1 MNATNFINNSF
12 APLPNQSIDIISPA
26 SNKVIGKVAL
36 SSPDQVDAA
45 VQAAHNAFLSWSSL
59 TVKSRIQYLIR
70 FHQLVIKYKGE
81 CLITK
86 EEALAEVAKG
96 NETVEFALSLP
107 QIYLGTH
114 LEVSRGVH
122 CQDVRRPHG
131 VVVSIV
137 PFNFPFM
144 GNTFVLKPS
153 EKVPLTMGFT
163 MKLIQEAG
171 FPEGVVN
178 IVHGT
183 ASVVQQ
189 LCDHPKVKAVTFVGT
204 SHVAELLS
212 HRCRLL
218 NKRVLCLGGA
228 KNHLV
233 ASPDCDIDMASSDIV
248 ASFSG
253 CSGQRCMA
261 ASVLLTIGS
270 QPKLLEAIVKKAEAL
285 GPAQSGK
292 NIGPVIDAISRDKIV
307 RYIEESEKG
316 GAKILLDGRKWIT
329 RDDLKAS
336 GGFWVGP
343 TVILHTNK
351 KDSALH
357 DEIFGPVISIY
368 ECSSKEEAIEIEN
381 ANPYGNAGAVAEWY
395 TKRFSAGMLGVNIG
409 VPVPRE
415 PFSFGGI
422 NRSNFGDFDITGLG
436 GLEFFTHHRKITTK
450 WTPPKEASWMK
461 VTDTQSGETHTI
473 PIVEDTA
480 SSTEFTKLGITIYDN
495 GYLNTAVCRSSISY
509 IDGDKGILRYRGYD
523 IEELAEKSSFLEV
536 SYLLI
541 FGDLPTKQQ
550 FQDIY
555 DSESMVIKQIFRCLG
570 KLPTIAACAYR
581 HRIGRSY
588 NYPSDQLG
596 YTENFLYMLDRLS
609 EINYVPHPKLAHAL
623 DVIFILHADH
633 ELNCSTAAMRQMAST
648 GIDPFICL
656 SGAASA
662 LYGPSHGG
670 ANEAALKMLEEIGSV
685 ENIPAFLEDVKAKKR
700 RLMGFGHR
708 IYKSYDPR
716 AKILKKISHEVF
728 EVMGR
733 SDLIDVAMELER
745 IALND
750 GWLAHWKEQLKDQT
764 PIFRPKQVYIGKSKR
779 AYVPMHQRKSTEDP
793 AMPTRSRK
801 DLSTH

>member
-1 MNATNFINNSF
+1 MSVN
-12 APLPNQSIDIISPA
+12 
-26 SNKVIGKVAL
+26 
-36 SSPDQVDAA
+36 
-45 VQAAHNAFLSWSSL
+45 
-59 TVKSRIQYLIR
+59 R
-70 FHQLVIKYKGE
+70 
-81 CLITK
+81 
-86 EEALAEVAKG
+86 
-96 NETVEFALSLP
+96 
-107 QIYLGTH
+107 H
-114 LEVSRGVH
+114 LE
-122 CQDVRRPHG
+122 
-131 VVVSIV
+131 
-137 PFNFPFM
+137 
-144 GNTFVLKPS
+144 
-153 EKVPLTMGFT
+153 
-163 MKLIQEAG
+163 
-171 FPEGVVN
+171 
-178 IVHGT
+178 
-183 ASVVQQ
+183 
-189 LCDHPKVKAVTFVGT
+189 
-204 SHVAELLS
+204 
-212 HRCRLL
+212 
-218 NKRVLCLGGA
+218 
-228 KNHLV
+228 
-233 ASPDCDIDMASSDIV
+233 
-248 ASFSG
+248 
-253 CSGQRCMA
+253 
-261 ASVLLTIGS
+261 
-270 QPKLLEAIVKKAEAL
+270 
-285 GPAQSGK
+285 
-292 NIGPVIDAISRDKIV
+292 
-307 RYIEESEKG
+307 
-316 GAKILLDGRKWIT
+316 
-329 RDDLKAS
+329 
-336 GGFWVGP
+336 
-343 TVILHTNK
+343 
-351 KDSALH
+351 
-357 DEIFGPVISIY
+357 
-368 ECSSKEEAIEIEN
+368 
-381 ANPYGNAGAVAEWY
+381 
-395 TKRFSAGMLGVNIG
+395 
-409 VPVPRE
+409 
-415 PFSFGGI
+415 
-422 NRSNFGDFDITGLG
+422 
-436 GLEFFTHHRKITTK
+436 
-450 WTPPKEASWMK
+450 

-550 FQDIY
+550 FQIWENRMMNHTFIHENLIDYLRSFRYDAHPMGMVISALATLSTLHPEANTALNGDDIY

-750 GWLAHWKEQLKDQT
+750 EYFIKRNLYPNVDFYSGIIYKMMGFPTDFFPVLFCLARTAGWLAHWKEQLKDQT
-764 PIFRPKQVYIGKSKR
+764 PIFRPKQVYVGKSKR